1 MTEKGKIRAFYLI
14 CFIIATA
21 SIVSAIYFQLAKN
34 LIPCPLCIMQRI
46 AYLFVA
52 ILSLIALL
60 QAPISKKAN
69 LIYLILL
76 ILSTAFGLY
85 IAIRQVY
92 LEYYPSTEAHGCGV
106 GIGYLF
112 YNMPFKDFLLL
123 MFNGSG
129 DCSTVSWTFLKLSM
143 AFWSMI
149 VFLVLMI
156 LYFLGAMHH
165 ISRFKKTKL
174 NKEEGC

>member
-1 MTEKGKIRAFYLI
+1 MTKKGKMRLFYFISFLI
-14 CFIIATA
+14 AVFAVVFA
-21 SIVSAIYFQLAKN
+21 VYFQITDHLS
-34 LIPCPLCIMQRI
+34 PCPLCIMQRI
-46 AYLFVA
+46 AYLLIA
-52 ILSLIALL
+52 IFSLIALIH
-60 QAPISKKAN
+60 APITEKAN
-69 LIYLILL
+69 LTYLVLL

-92 LEYYPSTEAHGCGV
+92 LEYFPSADSHGCGV

-129 DCSTVSWTFLKLSM
+129 DCGALTWQFLGLSM

-149 VFLVLMI
+149 VFLILMI
-156 LYFLGAMHH
+156 LYFLSAMHH
-165 ISRFKKTKL
+165 IIKFKKL
-174 NKEEGC
+174 S